1 MVCQDLVR
9 GLSLLDQRGNDLVFL
24 MEFPLCH
31 VDATTGN
38 LKLFKVFSVGCS
50 GIVCIFVSNGAV
62 ADLFRAA
69 IADIRCPVKAVA
81 ALFLKS
87 LTCLITGRAG
97 SAFDAAEEDLFAGIG
112 LLTVIPVNAEVM
124 GIIKGAFVIP
134 VRQPVGLYLFRDGG
148 RILVQEPGD
157 ILKGCAFVQFIFDVN
172 TIFKSEM
179 FLVTG
184 DIFTHSSSFYCC
196 QKER

>member
-1 MVCQDLVR
+1 MLGKIDSDSGIR
-9 GLSLLDQRGNDLVFL
+9 
-24 MEFPLCH
+24 EFF
-31 VDATTGN
+31 T
-38 LKLFKVFSVGCS
+38 VFSFGKSC
-50 GIVCIFVSNGAV
+50 IVCIFVSDCTVIDPLRASIANIRRFVQTAATFLFEVFAGLVTCRTGSTFHTAKN
-62 ADLFRAA
+62 DLA
-69 IADIRCPVKAVA
+69 
-81 ALFLKS
+81 
-87 LTCLITGRAG
+87 
-97 SAFDAAEEDLFAGIG
+97 AGIG
-112 LLTVIPVNAEVM
+112 FLAMIAMDTEVL
-124 GIIKGAFVIP
+124 GIINGALVIP

-148 RILVQEPGD
+148 RILAQEPGD

>member
-1 MVCQDLVR
+1 MVSQDLVR

-69 IADIRCPVKAVA
+69 IADIGCPIEALTAFALEVRAV
-81 ALFLKS
+81 
-87 LTCLITGRAG
+87 LITGW
-97 SAFDAAEEDLFAGIG
+97 
-112 LLTVIPVNAEVM
+112 T
-124 GIIKGAFVIP
+124 
-134 VRQPVGLYLFRDGG
+134 
-148 RILVQEPGD
+148 
-157 ILKGCAFVQFIFDVN
+157 
-172 TIFKSEM
+172 
-179 FLVTG
+179 
-184 DIFTHSSSFYCC
+184 
-196 QKER
+196 